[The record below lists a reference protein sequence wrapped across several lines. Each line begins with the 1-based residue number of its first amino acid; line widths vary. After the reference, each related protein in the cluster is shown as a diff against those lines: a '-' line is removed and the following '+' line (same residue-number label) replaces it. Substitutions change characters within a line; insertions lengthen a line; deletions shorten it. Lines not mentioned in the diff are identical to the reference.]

1 MKMNLRTL
9 SLLALVAP
17 AFGPAGCSSTRY
29 GDPKD
34 TETVNIDW
42 GSTDLQTMTAKMTE
56 SLKNS
61 PALAYFDRPNKEAD
75 KRVICYMGKLAN
87 QTSEHIN
94 TTAITDVIRTDLLNT
109 GRFRFVADKAGQE
122 DIGEQ
127 VHFQQESGRF
137 DPARAMAFG
146 KQIGCE
152 VIVYGTLSSI
162 EKKKGRSL
170 ESGGSKF
177 EDTYYLLV
185 LNAVN
190 VETGELMWSDKGEI
204 RKQQRT
210 GLFGG
215 A

>member
-1 MKMNLRTL
+1 MTSTLRTTA
-9 SLLALVAP
+9 LLALVLA
-17 AFGPAGCSSTRY
+17 AASCSSTRY

-42 GSTDLQTMTAKMTE
+42 GSTDLQTMTGKMVE

-75 KRVICYMGKLAN
+75 KRVITYMGGIRN
-87 QTSEHIN
+87 ETSEHIN
-94 TTAITDVIRTDLLNT
+94 TGTVSDVIRTDLLQS
-109 GRFRFVADKAGQE
+109 GRFRFVADKKGQE

-137 DPARAMAFG
+137 DPTRAMAFG
-146 KQIGCE
+146 KQIGAE

-204 RKQQRT
+204 RKTQRT
-210 GLFGG
+210 GLLGG

>member
-1 MKMNLRTL
+1 MYLRTL
-9 SLLALVAP
+9 SLSALVAF
-17 AFGPAGCSSTRY
+17 AAAGAGCSSTHY

-42 GSTDLQTMTAKMTE
+42 GSTDIQTMTAKMTE

-61 PALAYFDRPNKEAD
+61 PNLAYFDRPNKGDD
-75 KRVICYMGKLAN
+75 KRVILYMGKVQN
-87 QTSEHIN
+87 STSEHID
-94 TTAITDVIRTDLLNT
+94 TGAVTDVIRTDLFKT
-109 GRFRFVADKAGQE
+109 GRFKFVADKPAQE
-122 DIGEQ
+122 EIGEQ
-127 VHFQQESGRF
+127 VNYQQGSGRF
-137 DPARAMAFG
+137 DPSRAMAFG
-146 KQIGCE
+146 KQIGAE
-152 VIVYGTLSSI
+152 VIVEGNLRSI

-185 LNAVN
+185 LNAWN
-190 VETGELMWSDKGEI
+190 VETGELMWSETGEI

>member
-1 MKMNLRTL
+1 MTSTLRTTAF
-9 SLLALVAP
+9 LALVLA
-17 AFGPAGCSSTRY
+17 ASSCSSTRY

-42 GSTDLQTMTAKMTE
+42 GSTDLQTMTGKMVE

-75 KRVICYMGKLAN
+75 KRVITYMGGIRN
-87 QTSEHIN
+87 ETSEHIN
-94 TTAITDVIRTDLLNT
+94 TGAVSDVIRTDLLQS
-109 GRFRFVADKAGQE
+109 GRFRFVADKKGQE

-137 DPARAMAFG
+137 DPTRAMAFG
-146 KQIGCE
+146 KQIGAE

-204 RKQQRT
+204 RKTQRT

>member
-1 MKMNLRTL
+1 MTSTLRTTA
-9 SLLALVAP
+9 LLALVLA
-17 AFGPAGCSSTRY
+17 AASCSSTRY

-42 GSTDLQTMTAKMTE
+42 GSTDLQTMTGKMVE

-75 KRVICYMGKLAN
+75 KRVITYMGGIRN
-87 QTSEHIN
+87 ETSEHIN
-94 TTAITDVIRTDLLNT
+94 TGTVSDVIRTDLLQS
-109 GRFRFVADKAGQE
+109 GRFRFVADKKGQE

-137 DPARAMAFG
+137 DPTRAMAFG
-146 KQIGCE
+146 KQIGAE

-204 RKQQRT
+204 RKTQRT